1 MAIHSA
7 VLYFN
12 NGTIGV
18 RDVFSNYGFFGTV
31 TNTKQIKHNISRVK
45 QINKKSP
52 EKLKK
57 RRKDLGTTR
66 KGYVDKEQRSEKL
79 SSYISG
85 GY

>member
-57 RRKDLGTTR
+57 TKKRFGNNKKRLC
-66 KGYVDKEQRSEKL
+66 
-79 SSYISG
+79 
-85 GY
+85 